1 MNNINTTNNK
11 NIYYYLILFATLLI
25 TFSLI
30 PIVFEIIE
38 QKITSN
44 IPYVSLICM
53 LISFLI
59 YLFITIHRKYYIHVF
74 FYLTGFICAS
84 IILFLK
90 KRFDRNNINIID
102 ES

>member
-1 MNNINTTNNK
+1 MNSINTTNNK

-30 PIVFEIIE
+30 PIVFEIIK
-38 QKITSN
+38 QKIISN

-74 FYLTGFICAS
+74 FYLIGFICAS

-90 KRFDRNNINIID
+90 KRFDGNNINIID